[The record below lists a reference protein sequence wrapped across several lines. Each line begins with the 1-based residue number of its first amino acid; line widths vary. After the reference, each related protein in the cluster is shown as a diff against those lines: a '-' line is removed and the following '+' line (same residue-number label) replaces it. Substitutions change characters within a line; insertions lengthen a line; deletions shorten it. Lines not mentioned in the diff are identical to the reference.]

1 MRQNPHVRICGGPG
15 SATTLVYP
23 TTPRSRDTVSI
34 SPSRFGAPAR
44 APACTSSLTAP
55 DCPSSAKVRGP
66 RRNMGAEGDA
76 AGGSSI
82 SAWTG
87 PV

>member
-1 MRQNPHVRICGGPG
+1 MIELQHLTKQYGEQVAVRDL
-15 SATTLVYP
+15 SL
-23 TTPRSRDTVSI
+23 TV
-34 SPSRFGAPAR
+34 GAPAR

-55 DCPSSAKVRGP
+55 DCPSSAKVSGP